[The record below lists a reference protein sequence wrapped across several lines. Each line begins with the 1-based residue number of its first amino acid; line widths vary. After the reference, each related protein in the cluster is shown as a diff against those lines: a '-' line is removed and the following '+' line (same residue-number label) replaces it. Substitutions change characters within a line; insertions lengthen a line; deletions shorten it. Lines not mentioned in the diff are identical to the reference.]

1 MIAWCSRIY
10 KNQKPDN
17 KYVSVLWSAS
27 PVAVDNECTREAKR
41 DARPPE
47 AMRERLFLKS
57 IPQPSLAGA
66 PCDAVSEQA
75 GIVSPAEE
83 AAVGA
88 GERCVLRS
96 CEEMSH
102 LYLPWG
108 AGERY
113 TNRLQVRNQ
122 FASTLELHKQSSY
135 DYQEPA
141 PRQRSPSLPPIHS
154 TEERLTKDERK
165 TNILNRNIPSA
176 KRFAFY
182 DEDGEGDTS
191 GYGSETLNHMNKS
204 GHRTI
209 HEPSTQGPV
218 VAWQQERKDDR
229 TSSGAKTGTS
239 DAWSSRSPRT
249 AEEGRLRW
257 GDRGV
262 ATGRLWEPT
271 APNARLPQMPN
282 QKKGTPSWVERGLN
296 MIENASEVLV
306 IDQRSSSNSTGIDCD
321 RSSCNGSD
329 EGRTFLRGQNVP
341 LEPEI
346 KAQRENKRI
355 KALEIQSAILS
366 QLEDREKRRQEE
378 RERQLREERLEEL
391 RIQRQQEE
399 DRQRLEEERRKMEEK
414 QIMEQKKL
422 DALKRALEDAE
433 RKAKQDKEKR
443 FSVHKRT
450 AVPNVNDEVK
460 TKAEA
465 EATVTTPLTVEAT
478 SPSKTSRTYDVH
490 SAKSLKR
497 ECHSH
502 QTTEFNSPRSQVPS
516 NLNLFIHSVPP
527 LALTDGQFNIV
538 PIGMTNNS
546 EVINTQPNNIQLAVL
561 VPQNVANSLYSVSL
575 NPLNNTSELTEVG
588 KLLTPNKYRTLRMK
602 DVSTQTDSIF
612 KNTTDKLV
620 ETDELERNIDK
631 DYPNIDENAPQ
642 DSHHNT
648 LKKDRRFRS
657 EERYKKDLENR
668 PKWGVN
674 RPVAQYK
681 KQSEK
686 DPFYS
691 QKRKMRQKYRPQA
704 RQYLSHSS
712 EDSRSPSPPTRSEK
726 TVENSVKHRNSL
738 SQSYWRSK
746 RSSQDSKSNNMS
758 DCTNLQSEFNNLGQ
772 ITANDISENKKSPK
786 TSPVKRMTLSQKFI
800 NDKYGNRKLWIDD
813 VNERHVKSNFFDVE
827 NRKRIIDQLNTAKR
841 EYLEK
846 NEDRENFAIKPKF

>member
-1 MIAWCSRIY
+1 
-10 KNQKPDN
+10 
-17 KYVSVLWSAS
+17 
-27 PVAVDNECTREAKR
+27 
-41 DARPPE
+41 
-47 AMRERLFLKS
+47 
-57 IPQPSLAGA
+57 
-66 PCDAVSEQA
+66 
-75 GIVSPAEE
+75 
-83 AAVGA
+83 
-88 GERCVLRS
+88 
-96 CEEMSH
+96 MSH

-108 AGERY
+108 TGERY

-135 DYQEPA
+135 EYQEPVQ
-141 PRQRSPSLPPIHS
+141 RQRSPSLPPIHHIEDR
-154 TEERLTKDERK
+154 TLKEERK

-191 GYGSETLNHMNKS
+191 GYGSETLNHMNRS
-204 GHRTI
+204 GHRAL
-209 HEPSTQGPV
+209 HDVNNHSPV
-218 VAWQQERKDDR
+218 VAWQQEGKDDR
-229 TSSGAKTGTS
+229 NRVPSGGNTGMS
-239 DAWSSRSPRT
+239 DGAWSARSPRT

-296 MIENASEVLV
+296 MIENTAEVLV

-346 KAQRENKRI
+346 KAQRENKRM
-355 KALEIQSAILS
+355 KALELQSAILS

-399 DRQRLEEERRKMEEK
+399 DRQRLEEERRKIEEK

-422 DALKRALEDAE
+422 ETLKRALEDAE

-443 FSVHKRT
+443 FTFHKRNT
-450 AVPNVNDEVK
+450 NPTNNNSSVSTDVK
-460 TKAEA
+460 SKIE
-465 EATVTTPLTVEAT
+465 ESVATETTPRAVEPT
-478 SPSKTSRTYDVH
+478 SPTKTSRTYDIH

-497 ECHSH
+497 ECNSH
-502 QTTEFNSPRSQVPS
+502 QTTEFNSPRSVGPG

-527 LALTDGQFNIV
+527 LALADGQFNIV
-538 PIGMTNNS
+538 PIGMNNNN
-546 EVINTQPNNIQLAVL
+546 EAINSQPNNIQLAVL
-561 VPQNVANSLYSVSL
+561 VPQNVANSLYNVSL
-575 NPLNNTSELTEVG
+575 NSLNNPNELTDIG
-588 KLLTPNKYRTLRMK
+588 KLLTPNKYRTLRTK
-602 DVSTQTDSIF
+602 DASTQTDSIF
-612 KNTTDKLV
+612 KSTTNKLI
-620 ETDELERNIDK
+620 ETDEPERNIDK

-657 EERYKKDLENR
+657 EERYKKDIENR

-674 RPVAQYK
+674 RPAAQYK

-691 QKRKMRQKYRPQA
+691 QKRKIRQKYRPQA

-726 TVENSVKHRNSL
+726 TIENSVKHRNSL

-746 RSSQDSKSNNMS
+746 RSSQDSKSNNS
-758 DCTNLQSEFNNLGQ
+758 SETTNTLQSDLNNLGQ
-772 ITANDISENKKSPK
+772 ISANDINENKKSPK

-813 VNERHVKSNFFDVE
+813 INERNSKSNIFDVD
-827 NRKRIIDQLNTAKR
+827 NRKKIIDQINTAKR

-846 NEDRENFAIKPKF
+846 NDDQENFVIKTKF